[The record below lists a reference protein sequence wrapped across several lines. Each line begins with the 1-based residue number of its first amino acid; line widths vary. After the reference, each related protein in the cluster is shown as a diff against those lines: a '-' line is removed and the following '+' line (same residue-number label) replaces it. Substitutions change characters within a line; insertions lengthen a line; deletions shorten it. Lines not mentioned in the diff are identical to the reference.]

1 MLHRN
6 IDDRAAE
13 SIDRVDGAARSGRH
27 APPLLTPCSN
37 CVTLVYRV
45 AKSRRDT
52 RARPRGEDIVVDVNS
67 IIIMLIVGAIAG
79 WLAGQ
84 IVRGFGFGLLWNII
98 LGIVGAFIGVW
109 LLRQLGF
116 MPFSGFIGSIVNA
129 VIGAVVLLVIVGFIR
144 R

>member
-1 MLHRN
+1 
-6 IDDRAAE
+6 
-13 SIDRVDGAARSGRH
+13 
-27 APPLLTPCSN
+27 
-37 CVTLVYRV
+37 
-45 AKSRRDT
+45 
-52 RARPRGEDIVVDVNS
+52 VVDVNS

-116 MPFSGFIGSIVNA
+116 LPFSGFIGSIVNA

>member
-1 MLHRN
+1 MALS
-6 IDDRAAE
+6 DRRRRSASADTLLDLRYA
-13 SIDRVDGAARSGRH
+13 SRVVSQNRGG
-27 APPLLTPCSN
+27 
-37 CVTLVYRV
+37 TLVP
-45 AKSRRDT
+45 
-52 RARPRGEDIVVDVNS
+52 PRGEDIVVDVNS
-67 IIIMLIVGAIAG
+67 IIIMLIIGAIAG

-116 MPFSGFIGSIVNA
+116 LPFSGFIGSIVNA